1 MKISVI
7 TVCYNSIATLQD
19 TLESILRQ
27 TYPDMESIVVD
38 GASKDG
44 TVELIEKYSHQF
56 SGRMKWLSEPDK
68 GIYDAMNKGISMA
81 TGDIIGFLNADDYYQ
96 DGGVLETIAEAFA
109 RHGADAVHG
118 NLHYINGAR
127 EIVRTWRGTEYR
139 PGSFQ
144 RGWCPAHPTFYCKRD
159 CFTRYGGFDPAI
171 GSAADFELML
181 RFIEKNH
188 ISTAYIDRDMV
199 FMRTGGSSTEHAP
212 EQTGIQEKQPPLPVA
227 LRSNPVAGQSRQ
239 HAQSHPLPVQNP
251 LDFPNPHLSVTA
263 S

>member
-96 DGGVLETIAEAFA
+96 DGMGRMPYMAICTTSTGQGKSYA
-109 RHGADAVHG
+109 HGAERSIVPAPSSAA
-118 NLHYINGAR
+118 GAR
-127 EIVRTWRGTEYR
+127 RTPHSIVKGTAL
-139 PGSFQ
+139 PVTAALT
-144 RGWCPAHPTFYCKRD
+144 PL
-159 CFTRYGGFDPAI
+159 
-171 GSAADFELML
+171 SAARRIL
-181 RFIEKNH
+181 
-188 ISTAYIDRDMV
+188 
-199 FMRTGGSSTEHAP
+199 SSCC
-212 EQTGIQEKQPPLPVA
+212 A
-227 LRSNPVAGQSRQ
+227 L
-239 HAQSHPLPVQNP
+239 
-251 LDFPNPHLSVTA
+251 
-263 S
+263 

>member
-27 TYPDMESIVVD
+27 TYPDVESIVVD

-68 GIYDAMNKGISMA
+68 GIYDAMNKGIGMA
-81 TGDIIGFLNADDYYQ
+81 TGDVIGFLNADDYYQ
-96 DGGVLETIAEAFA
+96 DENVLKAIARAFA
-109 RHGADAVHG
+109 WHGTDAVHG
-118 NLHYINGAR
+118 NLHYINGVR
-127 EIVRTWRGTEYR
+127 DTVRTWRGTEYN

-144 RGWCPAHPTFYCKRD
+144 RGWSPAHPTFYCKKG
-159 CFTRYGGFDPAI
+159 CFIRYGGFDPSI

-181 RFIEKNH
+181 RFIEKNRISTL
-188 ISTAYIDRDMV
+188 ISTATWYSCALAAPAHRVCAPSCGIRA
-199 FMRTGGSSTEHAP
+199 RTNRHSEKTTSLTR
-212 EQTGIQEKQPPLPVA
+212 GIMTYPAYSIKSCP
-227 LRSNPVAGQSRQ
+227 
-239 HAQSHPLPVQNP
+239 
-251 LDFPNPHLSVTA
+251 
-263 S
+263 

>member
-118 NLHYINGAR
+118 NLQGKSYAHGAERSIVPAPSSAAGAR
-127 EIVRTWRGTEYR
+127 RTPHSIVKGTAL
-139 PGSFQ
+139 PVTAALT
-144 RGWCPAHPTFYCKRD
+144 PL
-159 CFTRYGGFDPAI
+159 
-171 GSAADFELML
+171 SAARRIL
-181 RFIEKNH
+181 
-188 ISTAYIDRDMV
+188 
-199 FMRTGGSSTEHAP
+199 SSCC
-212 EQTGIQEKQPPLPVA
+212 A
-227 LRSNPVAGQSRQ
+227 L
-239 HAQSHPLPVQNP
+239 
-251 LDFPNPHLSVTA
+251 
-263 S
+263 

>member
-27 TYPDMESIVVD
+27 TYPDVESIVVD

-68 GIYDAMNKGISMA
+68 GIYDAMNKGIGMA
-81 TGDIIGFLNADDYYQ
+81 TGDVIGFLNADDYYQ
-96 DGGVLETIAEAFA
+96 DENVLKAIARAFA
-109 RHGADAVHG
+109 WHGTDAVHG
-118 NLHYINGAR
+118 NLHYINGVR
-127 EIVRTWRGTEYR
+127 DTVRTWRGTEYN

-144 RGWCPAHPTFYCKRD
+144 RGWSPAHPTFYCKKG
-159 CFTRYGGFDPAI
+159 CFIRYGGFDPSI

-181 RFIEKNH
+181 RFIEKKPDLHHLYRPRHGIHAHWRLQH
-188 ISTAYIDRDMV
+188 I
-199 FMRTGGSSTEHAP
+199 GSARHLAEYAP
-212 EQTGIQEKQPPLPVA
+212 EQTGIQKKQPPLPVA
-227 LRSNPVAGQSRQ
+227 L
-239 HAQSHPLPVQNP
+239 
-251 LDFPNPHLSVTA
+251 
-263 S
+263 